1 MKWLT
6 TSIILALLCMDF
18 VKSGEY
24 GKSDASSKPVE
35 APKPEAPS
43 KPDDMP
49 KPEAPSKPDDM
60 SKPEAPSAPASAYGE
75 KTPPKGAYIQQL
87 HPKNPFDIKGDDV
100 DKGGD
105 VTKACRYDEPAW
117 SDCDPFELIRYRTLR
132 LVSGGRQC
140 EEAKNMTKKCT
151 PYELAP
157 GN

>member
-1 MKWLT
+1 MKWLS

-24 GKSDASSKPVE
+24 GKPDDSSKPVE

-49 KPEAPSKPDDM
+49 KPEAPSKPDEMPKPEAPSKPDEM
-60 SKPEAPSAPASAYGE
+60 SKPEAPSAPASPYGE

-87 HPKNPFDIKGDDV
+87 HPQNPFDIKGDDV

-105 VTKACRYDEPAW
+105 VTKACRYDEPGM
-117 SDCDPFELIRYRTLR
+117 
-132 LVSGGRQC
+132 V
-140 EEAKNMTKKCT
+140 
-151 PYELAP
+151 
-157 GN
+157 

>member
-6 TSIILALLCMDF
+6 NLIALSLLCWN
-18 VKSGEY
+18 VVNSAEY
-24 GKSDASSKPVE
+24 DKP
-35 APKPEAPS
+35 ADSPKPAE
-43 KPDDMP
+43 MP
-49 KPEAPSKPDDM
+49 KPEAP
-60 SKPEAPSAPASAYGE
+60 PAAASPYDP
-75 KTPPKGAYIQQL
+75 KSPPKGAYVQQL

-117 SDCDPFELIRYRTLR
+117 SDCDPFELIRFRTLR

-151 PYELAP
+151 PYELPA
-157 GN
+157 GNLCLFHFN

>member
-1 MKWLT
+1 MEL
-6 TSIILALLCMDF
+6 
-18 VKSGEY
+18 VKCDEH
-24 GKSDASSKPVE
+24 
-35 APKPEAPS
+35 PEAPS
-43 KPDDMP
+43 KPAEMP
-49 KPEAPSKPDDM
+49 KPEAPSKPEETPKPEEPSKPADM
-60 SKPEAPSAPASAYGE
+60 PKPEAPSAPASPYGE
-75 KTPPKGAYIQQL
+75 KTPPKGAFIQQL
-87 HPKNPFDIKGDDV
+87 HPQNPFDIKGDDV